1 MEVLC
6 SIPIQIPVHRIRV
19 TAKCLAIGG
28 PVHTAVLRLLD
39 IWGEEPEPI
48 AEVLGL
54 RIPHVEKLM
63 TDLERGG
70 ESVEREFVLWVD
82 HARRRVLP
90 YTALTGVAVKPNR
103 SGPFTLRED
112 PPTPNMLEDMGLQA
126 GLSWDMGLEGS
137 VEVLDLINVL
147 PDIRDH
153 SLPHELRLPDTQLVI
168 RGAEQGGPPFTLAVT
183 QHGAQDP
190 LLTRW
195 ARENFAY
202 QLKVWLED
210 SRLVS
215 DPLALSD
222 LLELTG
228 PGRWD
233 TVTPD
238 PRELRAEI
246 SAAAASAQKR
256 FLIAA
261 PDLSTLPAWLD
272 QILTDVHERDVPVVL
287 TPGKPELVPAKP
299 LWNFS
304 TIAPQDLPSRF
315 MVLADDHRALAHSD
329 PAACLDLAADPV
341 RHHLRAST
349 DQSAIDRLLGRFGL
363 SRLRPSPP
371 REQITPELVASML
384 ANDVNKLRSDLP
396 RGVRAEIQ
404 PEDIQFAMETID
416 RKIGR
421 DGPTSSAHKTT
432 AGIAWERVLIERV
445 SDLTARHR
453 RFSIVALRWKPPGI
467 NLDLDVI
474 VHDQAAGLVWVL
486 DGKNAKKTD
495 GQLEKIIDQIYFLK
509 KHSDMLAGAS
519 TIRGAIVHRERQLER
534 SPEATERPDIVR
546 CTLQGLSELMLA
558 KRLPGEQPPDR
569 PQAA

>member
-1 MEVLC
+1 MDVLC

-39 IWGEEPEPI
+39 IWGEEPEPV

-63 TDLERGG
+63 RDLQRGG
-70 ESVEREFVLWVD
+70 EPVEREFVLWVD

-90 YTALTGVAVKPNR
+90 HTALSGVAVKPSR

-137 VEVLDLINVL
+137 VEVLDVLDVL
-147 PDIRDH
+147 PDVRDP

-168 RGAEQGGPPFTLAVT
+168 RAEEDGGPPFNLAVT

-195 ARENFAY
+195 ARANFAD
-202 QLKVWLED
+202 QLKRWLED

-215 DPLALSD
+215 DPHALSD
-222 LLELTG
+222 LLDLTG
-228 PGRWD
+228 PGQWD

-238 PRELRAEI
+238 PRQLRAEI
-246 SAAAASAQKR
+246 AAAAESAQER
-256 FLIAA
+256 LLVAA
-261 PDLSTLPAWLD
+261 PDLSSLPSWLEHTLIA
-272 QILTDVHERDVPVVL
+272 THERDVPVVL
-287 TPGKPELVPAKP
+287 CPRKPELVPPKP
-299 LWNFS
+299 LWKFS
-304 TIAPQDLPSRF
+304 AITTDDHPSGLI
-315 MVLADDHRALAHSD
+315 VLADDHRAIAHSD
-329 PAACLDLAADPV
+329 PAACLDLAAEPL
-341 RHHLRAST
+341 RHHLRVAD

-363 SRLRPSPP
+363 GRLRPSPP

-384 ANDVNKLRSDLP
+384 ASDLRKLRSDLP

-404 PEDIQFAMETID
+404 PEDVQFAMETID

-432 AGIAWERVLIERV
+432 AGIAWERILIERV
-445 SDLTARHR
+445 SDLAARYQQLG
-453 RFSIVALRWKPPGI
+453 ILAIRWKPPGI
-467 NLDLDVI
+467 SLDLDVI
-474 VHDQAAGLVWVL
+474 VHDHAKGLVWVL
-486 DGKNAKKTD
+486 DAKNAKKTD
-495 GQLEKIIDQIYFLK
+495 GQLEKMIDQIYFLK

-519 TIRGAIVHRERQLER
+519 TIRGAIVHRSRQLER
-534 SPEATERPDIVR
+534 SPEPTERPDILR
-546 CTLQGLSELMLA
+546 CTLEGLPQLLLA
-558 KRLPGEQPPDR
+558 KQLPGEQRQDR
-569 PQAA
+569 PEAA

>member
-19 TAKCLAIGG
+19 TARCLAIGG

-63 TDLERGG
+63 CDLERGG

-90 YTALTGVAVKPNR
+90 HTALSGVAIKPSR

-168 RGAEQGGPPFTLAVT
+168 RGEEQGAPPFTLAVT

-195 ARENFAY
+195 ARANFAY

-228 PGRWD
+228 PGHWD

-246 SAAAASAQKR
+246 SGAAHSAQER
-256 FLIAA
+256 LLLSA
-261 PDLSTLPAWLD
+261 PDLSTLPSWLE
-272 QILTDVHERDVPVVL
+272 QVLTEVHEREVPVL
-287 TPGKPELVPAKP
+287 LCPGKPELVPAKP
-299 LWNFS
+299 LWKFS
-304 TIAPQDLPSRF
+304 TVTTDDPPSGLV
-315 MVLADDHRALAHSD
+315 VLADDHHAIAHSD
-329 PAACLDLAADPV
+329 PAACLDLAAEPV

-363 SRLRPSPP
+363 GRLRPSPP

-384 ANDVNKLRSDLP
+384 ASDLRKLRSDLP

-404 PEDIQFAMETID
+404 PEDIQFAMDTID

-445 SDLTARHR
+445 SDLTR
-453 RFSIVALRWKPPGI
+453 RYKQLSIVAIRWKPPGI
-467 NLDLDVI
+467 SLDLDVI
-474 VHDQAAGLVWVL
+474 VLDRAKELVWVL
-486 DGKNAKKTD
+486 DGKNAKKED
-495 GQLEKIIDQIYFLK
+495 DQLAKIISQIYHLN
-509 KHSDMLAGAS
+509 KHSRMLAGAS

-534 SPEATERPDIVR
+534 SPEPTERPDIVR